1 LFQVRGMH
9 AQFTLLSNSLCTMEN
24 SFHSLPNIPFTT
36 FVGCSLLIQSS
47 RSISDLKLASF
58 ADSTFNVRISLSSG
72 DWMGRLHLESS
83 KYSVELCLEAREA
96 SVAVSQCTNGDSLMP
111 VPPPFWQGKKRDSC
125 KPCLIRRCG
134 IPGTS
139 FSHLSVPCN
148 SNVQSPWLGTCPNRR
163 TLYGVVFRNHCT
175 GILCSSTRMN

>member
-72 DWMGRLHLESS
+72 DWMGRLHLDSS
-83 KYSVELCLEAREA
+83 KHSVELCLEAREA

-111 VPPPFWQGKKRDSC
+111 VPPPFWQGKK
-125 KPCLIRRCG
+125 G
-134 IPGTS
+134 IPASLAS
-139 FSHLSVPCN
+139 FAGVAYQEQVSPICQCLVTAMCN
-148 SNVQSPWLGTCPNRR
+148 LPGWELVQIGGHSMESCLETTVQVYSAPQPG
-163 TLYGVVFRNHCT
+163 
-175 GILCSSTRMN
+175 